1 LTTWLQPGF
10 FLVLLAGICQG
21 SFMVPTKAM
30 RGWAWENYW
39 LIFSVTAYLISPW
52 ILAFTTVPGLLE
64 VYAGT
69 GLSTFAIVSAFG
81 VAWGIGALT
90 FGKGVEALGLAL
102 GFAIIL
108 GVTSLVGT
116 IIPLVFAPSAS
127 LSHRQMALIAGSL
140 LLMLAGVLVCS
151 LAGRWKESESG
162 GRKLYG
168 RGVLICIASGV
179 LSSCGNLKL
188 VFGQKITA
196 RAELLGVPAALAPNA
211 VWVFLTLPAFLC
223 NVGYSVF
230 LLRRNGSAG
239 LYFGRNLLRQFLLA
253 VAMGVLWM
261 AGFEFYSMG
270 ARRLGE
276 LGHSLGWAILMSTI
290 VLVANGLGIA
300 TGEWKNAPSKSFRQL
315 AAGVSILICAVAGL
329 VLAN

>member
-1 LTTWLQPGF
+1 M
-10 FLVLLAGICQG
+10 LLAGICQG
-21 SFMVPTKAM
+21 SFMLPTKAI

-39 LIFSVTAYLISPW
+39 LIFSVTAYLVSPW
-52 ILAFTTVPGLLE
+52 ILAYATVPRLLE

-69 GLSTFAIVSAFG
+69 GWSTLAIVSVFG
-81 VAWGIGALT
+81 IAWGIGALT

-108 GVTSLVGT
+108 GVTSVVGT
-116 IIPLVFAPSAS
+116 IMPLVFAPSAF
-127 LSHRQMALIAGSL
+127 LSRRQMALMAGSL
-140 LLMLAGVLVCS
+140 LLMLGCVLVCS

-162 GRKLYG
+162 VRKLYG

-179 LSSCGNLKL
+179 LSSCGNLGL
-188 VFGQKITA
+188 VFGQQITT
-196 RAELLGVPAALAPNA
+196 RAELLGVPAAFAPNT
-211 VWVFLTLPAFLC
+211 VWVFLTLPVFLC
-223 NVGYSVF
+223 NVGYSIF
-230 LLRRNGSAG
+230 LLRRNGSVG
-239 LYFGRNLLRQFLLA
+239 LYLKKNLVRQSLLA

-315 AAGVSILICAVAGL
+315 AAGVSILICAVVGL
-329 VLAN
+329 FLANR